1 MNAVNNSAPIID
13 IATFQLSNGT
23 PARPNCKEVHTM
35 SSIEI
40 TDRNDMT
47 AKLKQL
53 LVLDPRETAIV
64 AVDMHRG
71 HLDMEVAT
79 MPTKP
84 EDAQSVIA
92 ADRDA
97 LDFAREFS

>member
-1 MNAVNNSAPIID
+1 MNLVNNSALIID
-13 IATFQLSNGT
+13 HSSLTLRRFSQVMEQ
-23 PARPNCKEVHTM
+23 PARSNCKGVHIM
-35 SSIEI
+35 STVAI
-40 TDRNDMT
+40 TDRTDMT
-47 AKLKQL
+47 TKLEQL

-84 EDAQSVIA
+84 EDAQRVITA
-92 ADRDA
+92 AC
-97 LDFAREFS
+97 